1 MNIDKTLKIRIM
13 KRFLLGFI
21 LFLSVLFTFMGCS
34 EENVENEGTLDIQLA
49 TSGTKG
55 VAPSVSLDAES
66 YHIVVRNSSSV
77 SVFDE
82 TVKIDADLEIALEP
96 GLYNVT
102 VDALNG
108 EGKVIGRGTAE
119 GTVEAGKS
127 TVLSISIQEVE
138 GKGTLSI
145 NISAEN
151 SRNIGYEV
159 LSSTGSFITSGS
171 LSYMDGKHTAEAE
184 LSNGFYVLRIK
195 DSDTG
200 KTLKIESFRIV
211 SDCTTTYDSA
221 VSSSSSSPSS
231 PTTYRVG
238 DIGPAGGYVFYDCD
252 ADNETG
258 NADGLK
264 SSDCGWRY
272 LEAAPSDLKIVD
284 GKPTVDSTLSGYSSG
299 TYRLYY
305 GYYRTSADGD
315 YLFVNGTTTYN
326 SSNCTGTAIGT
337 GKKNT
342 ELLVETM
349 KDVTYKN
356 SSFDDNNSEKSSDY
370 IARLCDILEYTKDGV
385 TYTDWFLPSLDE
397 LTLMYT
403 NIHMQGLGGFSSD
416 IYWSSSELSNDAGI
430 VLMYHF
436 DNFYLYY
443 QDTSDRFK
451 SSSVVRP
458 VRAFLTD
465 EICEHTWD
473 DGEITSEASCDHN
486 GIRTYTCTE
495 CNMTKVEIIPMTD
508 DHVYGDWITRI
519 GATSTLEGEKY
530 RNCKTCGIKQTETI
544 PRIEGVNYAVGNIGP
559 AGGRIIYDK
568 GTYSDGWRYLEAA
581 PADLRIVNGTPT
593 VDSSLSGYS
602 SGTYYIYYGLYR
614 TSASGSELYVNGTTT
629 YNSSNCTGTAIG
641 TGKKNTELLVKTM
654 GDSAYKNSR
663 TDSNNSEKISD
674 YAARL
679 CDNLKYTSDGMTYT
693 DWFLPSR
700 DELNLMY
707 TNLHKQG
714 LGAVAGTYWSSSE
727 SKYGAV
733 NAWRQFFND
742 ESQYYGSRGNDFR
755 VHPVRAFLTDEI
767 CEHTWD
773 DEEITLEASC
783 DHNGI
788 RTYTCIE
795 CNMTKVE
802 IIPMIDHVYGDWIVR
817 TAATTSSDGER
828 YRICTICG
836 HEETDVI
843 PKLSSSNINVGDID
857 WTITVE
863 GEITPTNKSEVI
875 GEIVI
880 PSEVDGIT
888 VTSIGWNAFS
898 GCTKLTSITIPESVT
913 NIGEEAFSDCT
924 SLMNVYASSLL
935 SWCNIDFGYFESNPM
950 CYASNLYLNGKLFSG
965 SVEIPAGV
973 SVISH
978 NRFRN
983 CSSIT
988 SITIPDSVTSIDF
1001 EAFAGCT
1008 SLESITIPNSVTNI
1022 GWGAFSDC
1030 TSLKNVNIPNS
1041 VTNIGW
1047 GAAFRG
1053 CTGLTSIT
1061 LPNSITSIESY
1072 TFEGC
1077 SNLKNIIIPD
1087 SVTSIGNYAFEGC
1100 SSLLSINYLGTK
1112 DQWLSISKDYD
1123 WNNAASALEIHCSD
1137 RDIIV
1142 DSVNWTL
1149 VSDGEIYPNYDLSLE
1164 EYIVVPYE
1172 VKGSTVRILGKGEL
1186 GNGAFEYWSEL
1197 TGIVIPDTITT
1208 IRQHSFNECT
1218 SLKDVYVSDLSSWC
1232 NICFESEDANPMY
1245 YANNLH
1251 IGDSLLSGH
1260 VEVPSDLSVIPYY
1273 AFSSSN
1279 ITSITIPNSIKII
1292 ETGAFANCT
1301 NLESVTFQEGSTL
1314 TSIGWQ
1320 TFMGCKSLKSIVI
1333 PDSVTNIGWYS
1344 FSDCTSLETI
1354 TIPNSV
1360 NNIES
1365 HAFSG
1370 CKNLKN
1376 ITLPEY
1382 LYYIG
1387 DGTFYSCTSLESII
1401 IPDQVSWIAW
1411 GAFYDCTNLTSIV
1424 IPDSVTTIGF
1434 ESFYGCTNLSSIII
1448 PKAVESIED
1457 NAFTNC
1463 TSLSSITFL
1472 GTSSQWAKI
1481 QKGYNYNQNVP
1492 ASVVHCTDV
1501 DMPIYLESY
1510 WMVDTSGEINPVYK
1524 DLVSG
1529 NISIPQEVNGII
1541 ITSIG
1546 DNAFKDCIGLES
1558 ITIPESVTS
1567 IGDFAFSNC
1576 SRLASISFL
1585 GTSEKWKSVLK
1596 GSEWNNSIKTI
1607 HCADVDISII

>member
-1 MNIDKTLKIRIM
+1 M

-21 LFLSVLFTFMGCS
+21 LILSVLFTFMGCS
-34 EENVENEGTLDIQLA
+34 EETVENDGTLDIHLA

-82 TVKIDADLEIALEP
+82 TVKNDSDLEIALEP

-108 EGKVIGRGTAE
+108 EGKVIGRGTAD

-127 TVLSISIQEVE
+127 TVLSISIQEIE

-171 LSYMDGKHTAEAE
+171 LSYKDGKHTAEAE

-252 ADNETG
+252 ADNDTG

-264 SSDCGWRY
+264 SSECGWRY
-272 LEAAPSDLKIVD
+272 LEAAPADLRIVND
-284 GKPTVDSTLSGYSSG
+284 KPTVDSSLSGYSSG
-299 TYRLYY
+299 TDKIYY
-305 GYYRTSADGD
+305 GCYRTSADGD
-315 YLFVNGTTTYN
+315 YLYVNGKFTYD
-326 SSNCTGTAIGT
+326 SSNCTGNAIGT
-337 GKKNT
+337 GNKNT
-342 ELLVETM
+342 ELLVGTM
-349 KDVTYKN
+349 GDEAYKN
-356 SSFDDNNSEKSSDY
+356 DCWDDNNSEKISDY
-370 IARLCDILEYTKDGV
+370 AARLCDILEYTKDGV
-385 TYTDWFLPSLDE
+385 TYTDWFLPSKDE
-397 LTLMYT
+397 LNLMYT
-403 NIHMQGLGGFSSD
+403 NLHEKGLGDFNGDSSNWPY
-416 IYWSSSELSNDAGI
+416 YWSSSEYSYNADI
-430 VLMYHF
+430 VWLQFF
-436 DNFYLYY
+436 DNGIQIDNGRNKYN
-443 QDTSDRFK
+443 R
-451 SSSVVRP
+451 VRP

-465 EICEHTWD
+465 EICEHTWN
-473 DGEITSEASCDHN
+473 DGEITS
-486 GIRTYTCTE
+486 
-495 CNMTKVEIIPMTD
+495 
-508 DHVYGDWITRI
+508 
-519 GATSTLEGEKY
+519 
-530 RNCKTCGIKQTETI
+530 
-544 PRIEGVNYAVGNIGP
+544 
-559 AGGRIIYDK
+559 
-568 GTYSDGWRYLEAA
+568 
-581 PADLRIVNGTPT
+581 
-593 VDSSLSGYS
+593 
-602 SGTYYIYYGLYR
+602 
-614 TSASGSELYVNGTTT
+614 
-629 YNSSNCTGTAIG
+629 
-641 TGKKNTELLVKTM
+641 
-654 GDSAYKNSR
+654 
-663 TDSNNSEKISD
+663 
-674 YAARL
+674 
-679 CDNLKYTSDGMTYT
+679 
-693 DWFLPSR
+693 
-700 DELNLMY
+700 
-707 TNLHKQG
+707 
-714 LGAVAGTYWSSSE
+714 
-727 SKYGAV
+727 
-733 NAWRQFFND
+733 
-742 ESQYYGSRGNDFR
+742 
-755 VHPVRAFLTDEI
+755 
-767 CEHTWD
+767 
-773 DEEITLEASC
+773 EASC

-817 TAATTSSDGER
+817 TAATTSSDGEK
-828 YRICTICG
+828 YKICTICG

-898 GCTKLTSITIPESVT
+898 GCTKLTSITIPDSVT
-913 NIGEEAFSDCT
+913 SIGEEAFSDCT

-935 SWCNIDFGYFESNPM
+935 SWCNIDFGYSESNPM

-1030 TSLKNVNIPNS
+1030 TSLKIVNIPNS

-1112 DQWLSISKDYD
+1112 DQWLSISKDSD

-1208 IRQHSFNECT
+1208 IRQHSFYECT

-1279 ITSITIPNSIKII
+1279 ITSITIPNSIKTI

-1320 TFMGCKSLKSIVI
+1320 TFMGCKSLKSMVI
-1333 PDSVTNIGWYS
+1333 PDSVTIIGWYS

-1370 CKNLKN
+1370 CKNLKS

-1387 DGTFYSCTSLESII
+1387 DGTFYGCTSLESII
-1401 IPDQVSWIAW
+1401 IPDQVSWIGW
-1411 GAFYDCTNLTSIV
+1411 SAFFDCTNLTSIV
-1424 IPDSVTTIGF
+1424 IPDPVTTIGF

-1481 QKGYNYNQNVP
+1481 QKGNNYNQNVP

-1510 WMVDTSGEINPVYK
+1510 WMVDTSGEIKPVYK

-1529 NISIPQEVNGII
+1529 NISIPQEVNEIK

-1607 HCADVDISII
+1607 HCADADISIM